1 MADLN
6 NKYKPDAADKFIGFF
21 FDTKLRF
28 ALSFIGWSIIYK
40 IIDMNTLQWFGK
52 DIFIR
57 DGNILEFIV
66 CSVGIFCIIFFPIG
80 YLVEWF
86 RKGR

>member
-1 MADLN
+1 MKE
-6 NKYKPDAADKFIGFF
+6 KYKPDAAVKFIGFF

-57 DGNILEFIV
+57 DGNILIY
-66 CSVGIFCIIFFPIG
+66 SLLRWYILYYFFPIG
-80 YLVEWF
+80 YLVEWLE
-86 RKGR
+86 R